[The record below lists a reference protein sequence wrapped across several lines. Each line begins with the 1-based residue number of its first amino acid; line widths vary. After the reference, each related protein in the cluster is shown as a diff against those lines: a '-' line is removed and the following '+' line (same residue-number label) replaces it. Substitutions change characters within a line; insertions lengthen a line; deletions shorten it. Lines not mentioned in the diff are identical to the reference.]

1 MPQLIKKI
9 EGEMFDQTIGSVSYL
24 PPIIGE
30 IQEEDYI
37 NLNGLIAF
45 LQNFT
50 KTEDINELTKPLNFG
65 LKNKYNI
72 PTATLQI
79 NY

>member
-1 MPQLIKKI
+1 MPQLIKKV
-9 EGEMFDQTIGSVSYL
+9 EGEMFDQIIGSVTYL

-45 LQNFT
+45 LQDFT
-50 KTEDINELTKPLNFG
+50 KTEEIDVITKPIDFG

-72 PTATLQI
+72 PTVTI
-79 NY
+79 EIDY